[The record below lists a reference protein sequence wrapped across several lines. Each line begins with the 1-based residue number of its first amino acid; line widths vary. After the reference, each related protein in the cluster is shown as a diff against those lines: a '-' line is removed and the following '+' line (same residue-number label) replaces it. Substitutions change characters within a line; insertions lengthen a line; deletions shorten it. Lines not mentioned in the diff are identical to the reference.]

1 MAMVNKKSNYPLFHE
16 FKIMKVGNVL
26 LNTCVDDILDQEIEE
41 TIVIINQLKDI
52 NQFVEVQQ

>member
-1 MAMVNKKSNYPLFHE
+1 MVNKKSNYPLFHE

-26 LNTCVDDILDQEIEE
+26 LNTYVDDILDQEIEE

-52 NQFVEVQQ
+52 NQFVEVQ